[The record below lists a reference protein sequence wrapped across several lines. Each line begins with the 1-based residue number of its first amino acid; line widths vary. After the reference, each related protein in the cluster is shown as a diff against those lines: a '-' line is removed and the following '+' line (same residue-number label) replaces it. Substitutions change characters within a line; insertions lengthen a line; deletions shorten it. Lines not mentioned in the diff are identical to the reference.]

1 MTDTTH
7 VIEVAHVSKA
17 FEIYPSPHHRLLE
30 LMVQPLRRS
39 LGLAHKDYFS
49 EFQALQDISF
59 TIRQGETVGII
70 GRNGSGKSTLLQL
83 ICGILAPSSGKVQV
97 KGRVSALL
105 ELGSGF
111 NPEFTGKENVL
122 LYGAILG
129 LTTEEIAQ
137 QYDDI
142 VRFADIGDFIDQPLK
157 VYSSGMVMRLAFST
171 AIHVKPDILV
181 VDEALSVGDTAFQQK
196 CLNRIREMQ
205 RLGVSILL
213 VTHSNNALIE
223 YCDRGIFLKNGRM
236 IMDGAC
242 RDVVKA
248 YADDLVA
255 QEGGSIA
262 PSFKSSVPAGNL
274 SSLTESENSVS
285 SGMQIIQVKLL
296 DEDGHTVGSLHYQ
309 QTVFVHVEMELA
321 QAVKKP
327 CFGIQLASPDG
338 ITLWSATTQ
347 SMNTPM
353 PEMVAGTHQI
363 AWQLNVNFSGGRY
376 IVAIGVGHVDSGEY
390 KRQHRLDCATYFDV
404 IPQVHAG
411 SGWLSPQPKFQLLRA
426 ETRVTS

>member
-1 MTDTTH
+1 MSDKTH
-7 VIEVAHVSKA
+7 VIEVTHVSKA
-17 FEIYPSPHHRLLE
+17 FEIYPSPHNRLLE
-30 LMVQPLRRS
+30 LIVQPLRRS
-39 LGLAHKDYFS
+39 LGLARKEYFS

-59 TIRQGETVGII
+59 TIRRGETVGII

-83 ICGILAPSSGKVQV
+83 ICGILTPSSGKIQT

-122 LYGAILG
+122 LYSAILG
-129 LTTEEIAQ
+129 LTPDEIAL

-142 VRFADIGDFIDQPLK
+142 VRFADIGDFIEQPLK
-157 VYSSGMVMRLAFST
+157 MYSSGMVMRLAFST

-236 IMDGAC
+236 MMDGVC

-255 QEGGSIA
+255 QEGGKIA
-262 PSFKSSVPAGNL
+262 L
-274 SSLTESENSVS
+274 SSGAPKHVGSSSLITAGETPINSS
-285 SGMQIIQVKLL
+285 MQIRQVKLL
-296 DEDGHTVGSLHYQ
+296 DEEGHEIASVNYQ
-309 QTVFVHVEMELA
+309 QSVFVHVEMELRCP
-321 QAVKKP
+321 VKKP
-327 CFGIQLASPDG
+327 CFGIQLTSPDG

-347 SMNTPM
+347 SINTLM
-353 PEMVAGTHQI
+353 PELLEGVHQI
-363 AWQLNVNFSGGRY
+363 SWRLNVNFSGGRY
-376 IVAIGVGHVDSGEY
+376 IVAIGVGHIDAGEY
-390 KRQHRLDCATYFDV
+390 KRQHRLDCAIYFDV
-404 IPQVHAG
+404 IPQPNSG
-411 SGWLSPQPKFQLLRA
+411 SGWLSPEPSFQLLNA
-426 ETRVTS
+426 KQKLTS